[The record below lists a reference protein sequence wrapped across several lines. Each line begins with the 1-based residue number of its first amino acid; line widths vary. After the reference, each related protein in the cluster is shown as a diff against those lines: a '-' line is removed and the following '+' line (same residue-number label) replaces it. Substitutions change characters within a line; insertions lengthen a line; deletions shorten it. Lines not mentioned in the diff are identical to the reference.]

1 MRKNR
6 YVILPVDFEEAW
18 KVSAQCHSR
27 DSRRRFQKTP
37 CSCFSCCLSKFKL
50 TLCFSFLLSLLSSVT
65 MRLTSFV
72 SRSSEHIDGHWL
84 TWVPPLFDRPVIIV
98 LKSKSCGQSCTSA
111 LTPLLSVLLY
121 IVCISS
127 GCQTLSACLF
137 CFLSSVSIIS
147 CLVTYISSSSMWCR
161 GSVSLEHRTML
172 Q

>member
-84 TWVPPLFDRPVIIV
+84 TWVAPLFDRPVIIV

-111 LTPLLSVLLY
+111 LTHYSVYYFTSYALAVDVKPFPHVYFAFSLLFPL
-121 IVCISS
+121 
-127 GCQTLSACLF
+127 
-137 CFLSSVSIIS
+137 FLA
-147 CLVTYISSSSMWCR
+147 
-161 GSVSLEHRTML
+161 
-172 Q
+172 